1 VAPGS
6 EPRSTTQTV
15 ARPHDL
21 AGQEGERGRQAVALI
36 SVCLGFFV
44 IQLDVTIVNVA
55 LPAIQREIGGSLAG
69 LQWVVDAYTLALASI
84 MLTAGSTA
92 DRVGARKVFTI
103 GLAAFAL
110 GSAACAAAPQ
120 LGVLIAARAVQG
132 LGASALLP
140 CSLALLVHQ
149 FPDRAQRAH
158 ALGVWGGM
166 GSLGVAL
173 GPVAGG
179 ALVAAAGWRSI
190 FLVNVPIC
198 ALTIIMLR
206 RYVTESPRN
215 PGRRTDVPGLL
226 LGVAALAA
234 LTAAFI
240 AAGEQGWT
248 EPLPGALFAGGLI
261 AGWLFLRAERT
272 QPDPILPLALFR
284 SRDLSGATGVGLIFN
299 LVLYGSLLCLS
310 IWLQQQH
317 HESVLATGLLL
328 LPMSVTTGLGSL
340 ASGRLTARFGPRPP
354 MIAGLAL
361 AAAGAALLALAP
373 TPSLALIVAGS
384 VLLGLVSLAMPA
396 MTAAVVGAA
405 GPGHAGVAS
414 GVLNAARQSGGAL
427 GVALLGSLLG
437 GGGAGHALSL
447 RVPLLV
453 ATAGYLVA
461 IALAW
466 ITIRERPASR

>member
-1 VAPGS
+1 
-6 EPRSTTQTV
+6 
-15 ARPHDL
+15 
-21 AGQEGERGRQAVALI
+21 
-36 SVCLGFFV
+36 
-44 IQLDVTIVNVA
+44 
-55 LPAIQREIGGSLAG
+55 
-69 LQWVVDAYTLALASI
+69 
-84 MLTAGSTA
+84 M
-92 DRVGARKVFTI
+92 
-103 GLAAFAL
+103 GLAVFAV

-120 LGVLIAARAVQG
+120 LSVLIAARAVQG

-149 FPDRAQRAH
+149 FPDPAARAR

-198 ALTIIMLR
+198 AVTIVMLR
-206 RYVTESPRN
+206 RYVTESPQN
-215 PGRRTDVPGLL
+215 PDRRTDVPGLL
-226 LGVAALAA
+226 LGVAALAG

-240 AAGEQGWT
+240 TAGEQGWT
-248 EPLPGALFAGGLI
+248 KPLPGALLVSGLI

-272 QPDPILPLALFR
+272 QPDPVLPLALFR

-310 IWLQQQH
+310 LWLQQQR

-328 LPMSVTTGLGSL
+328 LPMSITTGLGSL

-354 MIAGLAL
+354 MIAGLTL

-373 TPSLALIVAGS
+373 GPSLALLVAGS

-414 GVLNAARQSGGAL
+414 GVLNAARQAGGAL
-427 GVALLGSLLG
+427 GVAVLGSLLG
-437 GGGAGHALSL
+437 HGPALSL

-453 ATAGYLVA
+453 ATSGYLVA

-466 ITIRERPASR
+466 VTIRGRPAPR